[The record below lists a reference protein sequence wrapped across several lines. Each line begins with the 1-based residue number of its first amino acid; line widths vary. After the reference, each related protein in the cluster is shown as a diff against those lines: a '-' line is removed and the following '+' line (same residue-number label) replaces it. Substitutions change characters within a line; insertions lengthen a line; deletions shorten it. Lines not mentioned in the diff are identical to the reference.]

1 MDKKKL
7 LIVEDDMFIRDIYQT
22 RFQQEG
28 FEVMAAENGLVAL
41 EKMEQVIP
49 DVILLDVMMP
59 YMDGMEVL
67 KSIKADERLK
77 KIPII
82 MLTNVSEKIRIEEA
96 FDFGADELLTKSNFI
111 PSEIVAKV
119 RLLLKM

>member
-1 MDKKKL
+1 
-7 LIVEDDMFIRDIYQT
+7 MFIRDIYQT
-22 RFQQEG
+22 RFEQEG
-28 FEVMAAENGLVAL
+28 FEVMTAENGLVAL
-41 EKMEQVIP
+41 EKMAQNIP

-77 KIPII
+77 RIPVI
-82 MLTNVSEKIRIEEA
+82 MLTNVSEKIKIEQA
-96 FDFGADELLTKSNFI
+96 YDFGADELLTKSNFI

-119 RLLLKM
+119 RILLKM

>member
-7 LIVEDDMFIRDIYQT
+7 LIVEDDAFIRDIYQT

-28 FEVMAAENGLVAL
+28 FEVMTAENGLVAL
-41 EKMEQVIP
+41 EKMAQTIP
-49 DVILLDVMMP
+49 DVVLLDVMMP

-67 KSIKADERLK
+67 KSIKANERLK
-77 KIPII
+77 RVPVI
-82 MLTNVSEKIRIEEA
+82 MLTNVSEKIKIEQA
-96 FDFGADELLTKSNFI
+96 YDFGADELLTKSNFI